1 MKLFTGQLFI
11 SPEFHSTEVMS
22 SSLNLTFTLNVYL
35 QTVKFH
41 VHILSRDRP
50 KLQSPKL
57 LPEDDFVL
65 ELHFL
70 KYLYKFHI

>member
-1 MKLFTGQLFI
+1 MKLFTGQLLI
-11 SPEFHSTEVMS
+11 SPEFHSTDMS
-22 SSLNLTFTLNVYL
+22 FSLNLTFTLNVYL
-35 QTVKFH
+35 QTAKLH

-65 ELHFL
+65 EFHFL